1 MKKLKQDII
10 SGYKISKN
18 EALKLYDKNLDELLK
33 IADEIREIFVG
44 DTVDLCS
51 IINGKSESVKKIA
64 NTVFSQF
71 ILIQG

>member
-18 EALKLYDKNLDELLK
+18 EALKLYGKNLDELLK

-51 IINGKSESVKKIA
+51 IINGKSGKC
-64 NTVFSQF
+64 
-71 ILIQG
+71 

>member
-18 EALKLYDKNLDELLK
+18 EALKLYDKTLDELLK

-51 IINGKSESVKKIA
+51 IINGKSGKC
-64 NTVFSQF
+64 
-71 ILIQG
+71 

>member
-51 IINGKSESVKKIA
+51 IIN
-64 NTVFSQF
+64 
-71 ILIQG
+71 

>member
-18 EALKLYDKNLDELLK
+18 KALKLYDKNLDELLK

-51 IINGKSESVKKIA
+51 IINGKSGKC
-64 NTVFSQF
+64 
-71 ILIQG
+71 

>member
-44 DTVDLCS
+44 DLCS
-51 IINGKSESVKKIA
+51 IINGKSGKC
-64 NTVFSQF
+64 
-71 ILIQG
+71 

>member
-10 SGYKISKN
+10 SAYKISKN

-51 IINGKSESVKKIA
+51 IINGKSGKC
-64 NTVFSQF
+64 
-71 ILIQG
+71 